1 VSVLETIT
9 ALFVDQFLIMYHDS
23 MLSTAVAKDQQAG
36 NESFEDKIHDITY
49 KEVPSNSGNLGLQV
63 SCNKFASG
71 SNMNSGNVITDRPSS
86 RVTQP
91 PGGKSSIHFG

>member
-1 VSVLETIT
+1 MSVFETVV
-9 ALFVDQFLIMYHDS
+9 AVFVFRFLIMYHDS
-23 MLSTAVAKDQQAG
+23 MLSKAVAKDQQTEK
-36 NESFEDKIHDITY
+36 ESFEDKIHGNIS
-49 KEVPSNSGNLGLQV
+49 KEVPSTSRNLGLQV